1 MTEANGDSR
10 TVGDLGRRVAFR
22 RRQLGLSYEEVGSR
36 AGVAPGY
43 VEYVEHRHA
52 QVSADALR
60 RLAQALEIRVDVLL
74 GSHAETPAGRYSGIG
89 TRQRLTKLDA
99 AECMR
104 LISPGGVG
112 RVVYVGAD
120 GPEALPVNFVVIGG
134 AVLFRTTPGGV
145 VARLT
150 GHRVGFEVDRI
161 DEPMVSAWSV
171 LVRGVMTRVTD
182 HALAARVREAV
193 RAWAGGSRD
202 TCIRIDPDQISGR
215 RVGPG
220 EEYQR

>member
-1 MTEANGDSR
+1 MTDLDDNGRMS
-10 TVGDLGRRVAFR
+10 GDLGRRVAFR

-36 AGVAPGY
+36 AGIAPGY

-52 QVSADALR
+52 KVSADALL
-60 RLAQALEIRVDVLL
+60 RLAQALETRVDVLL
-74 GSHAETPAGRYSGIG
+74 GAHAETPAGAFSGSG
-89 TRQRLTKLDA
+89 VRQRLSQLDA
-99 AECMR
+99 AECIR

-120 GPEALPVNFVVIGG
+120 GPEAFPVNYVVIGG

-150 GHRVGFEVDRI
+150 GRRVGFEVDRF
-161 DEPMVSAWSV
+161 DEPVVRGWSV
-171 LVRGVMTRVTD
+171 LVRGVLTRVTD
-182 HALAARVREAV
+182 RALATRVRETV
-193 RAWAGGSRD
+193 RPWAGGSRD
-202 TCIRIDPDQISGR
+202 TCVRIDPDRISGR

-220 EEYQR
+220 EEHRR

>member
-1 MTEANGDSR
+1 MADVDDDAR
-10 TVGDLGRRVAFR
+10 TAGDLGRRVAFR

-36 AGVAPGY
+36 AGIAPGY

-52 QVSADALR
+52 KVSADALR
-60 RLAQALEIRVDVLL
+60 RLAQALDTRVDLLL
-74 GSHAETPAGRYSGIG
+74 GAHVETPAGRFSGLG
-89 TRQRLTKLDA
+89 TRQRLRKLDA
-99 AECMR
+99 AECIR

-112 RVVYVGAD
+112 RVAYVGAD

-145 VARLT
+145 LARLA
-150 GHRVGFEVDRI
+150 GRRVGFEVDRI

-171 LVRGVMTRVTD
+171 LLRGVAMRVTD
-182 HALAARVREAV
+182 RALTARVRDAV
-193 RAWAGGSRD
+193 RPWAGGSRD
-202 TCIRIDPDQISGR
+202 TCIRIDPDQMTGR

-220 EEYQR
+220 EEYDR